1 MPWAL
6 SDIRRKVRQVTGRL
20 SSNELS
26 TPKLDE
32 YINNYYQYEFPAE
45 VKLDMQHTFYE
56 FLTVPL
62 QQNYPF
68 PNETY
73 TNVEPFLYLNQR
85 PMYWYQDPTVFKN
98 ENPINVQ
105 MQIPWTGDGVTTSFN
120 TTVQF
125 PFILP
130 GSVIVT
136 DNVETYTDDP
146 IDSSTGNLLLT
157 TNTAINGGTVGY
169 QSGVISITFASP
181 PANGQNIYTTFI
193 QYQPGAPTA
202 VLYYD
207 SQFSFY
213 PVPDTVY
220 QCQITAFKVPDPLVL
235 ATDIPNLQEW
245 GPCLAYGAARN
256 ICIDFGESERYA
268 EITNLYKEQVNYILT
283 RTVENLSN
291 MRARPMW

>member
-62 QQNYPF
+62 QQDYAF

-85 PMYWYQDPTVFKN
+85 PMLWYQDPTVFKN

-125 PFILP
+125 PYILP

-136 DNVETYTDDP
+136 DNVETYTDSKV
-146 IDSSTGNLLLT
+146 DSSTGNLLLT

-169 QSGVISITFASP
+169 QSGVISITFQTAP
-181 PANGQNIYTTFI
+181 LDGQNIYTTFI

-220 QCQITAFKVPDPLVL
+220 QCQIKAFKVPDALVL
-235 ATDIPNLQEW
+235 ATDVPNLQEW
-245 GPCLAYGAARN
+245 GPCIAYGAARN
-256 ICIDFGESERYA
+256 ICIDFGESDRYA
-268 EITNLYKEQVNYILT
+268 EITNLYKEQVNYIMT

-291 MRARPMW
+291 VRARPMW